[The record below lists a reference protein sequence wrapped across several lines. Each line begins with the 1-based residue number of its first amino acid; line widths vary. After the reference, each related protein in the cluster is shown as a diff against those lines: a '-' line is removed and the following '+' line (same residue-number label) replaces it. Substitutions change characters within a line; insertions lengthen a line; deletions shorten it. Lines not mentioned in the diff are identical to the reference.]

1 MQTSSRNDIYSFSSS
16 GQSVTL
22 LQTSGDVP
30 SRRIGHGSVLVNK
43 VLVVWGGDTRTD
55 GQPDT
60 SLDEGLYMLNL
71 ITSEWTRIIIYGPS
85 PNGRHRHTVAYV
97 KTKLYVFGGQADD
110 SFMNDLCVFDLHSLK
125 NKAHW
130 ELVKSDGKD
139 NCPSKRAGH
148 TSVVLGTRIYIFG
161 GRDSQIHHN
170 DTWCFDTDTR
180 QWTKLKCTGYMP
192 SPREGHAAAFVSDIM
207 YVFGGRGFDG
217 SLLGDLVALN
227 ITQQRWYTFQDMGR
241 SPNARWGHT
250 MASVGTRVFVLG
262 GESFAAG
269 QEEEQSVIH
278 VLDTEFITYSKRTP
292 ATTYT
297 KPSLVGEAV

>member
-1 MQTSSRNDIYSFSSS
+1 MDHISNGSRGGSGTPSNTQQIYPWSPLHLHLTPPRLFPGRRVGVSSNPSPSPFPRHGHSLTATATDTGELLVFGGLMQTSSRNDIYSFSSS

-110 SFMNDLCVFDLHSLK
+110 SFMNDF
-125 NKAHW
+125 
-130 ELVKSDGKD
+130 
-139 NCPSKRAGH
+139 
-148 TSVVLGTRIYIFG
+148 
-161 GRDSQIHHN
+161 
-170 DTWCFDTDTR
+170 
-180 QWTKLKCTGYMP
+180 
-192 SPREGHAAAFVSDIM
+192 
-207 YVFGGRGFDG
+207 
-217 SLLGDLVALN
+217 
-227 ITQQRWYTFQDMGR
+227 
-241 SPNARWGHT
+241 
-250 MASVGTRVFVLG
+250 
-262 GESFAAG
+262 
-269 QEEEQSVIH
+269 EEQGTLGACQIG
-278 VLDTEFITYSKRTP
+278 RQ
-292 ATTYT
+292 
-297 KPSLVGEAV
+297 G